1 MKLRLLSIASI
12 LIAFLLLMLSL
23 PAHAAPVTQGVQFET
38 NTPESNG
45 NIYYIVQPNDT
56 CIRIELLYSIND
68 EQLRQQNTNINQ
80 GCSNLTPGEKLFIG
94 VGVSSHPTPT
104 LGPSPT
110 PLPPTVTPTPITGTT
125 QICVSLFNDLNG
137 NGIHETTE
145 PLIPGGAISVT
156 EKSGKYSKTLPTL
169 AGTDPIC
176 FTALPEGD
184 YNISAAIPDNYNP
197 TMALNTT
204 LQVKA
209 GDSAYIDFGAQS
221 KDTTIAQP
229 ENSTTASPILGIF
242 GGLLLLGG
250 LGLGWFALRQRRP
263 ASKLKDSGLLKK

>member
-1 MKLRLLSIASI
+1 MMKLRLLIIAGI
-12 LIAFLLLMLSL
+12 FIALLVFVLSL
-23 PAHAAPVTQGVQFET
+23 SAQAAPVSQGIQYAT
-38 NTPESNG
+38 NTPNPNG

-56 CIRIELLYSIND
+56 CLRIEYLYSISD
-68 EQLRQQNTNINQ
+68 TQLRQLNT
-80 GCSNLTPGEKLFIG
+80 KLDANCTLSVGQQILLG
-94 VGVSSHPTPT
+94 VGASSNPTPT

-110 PLPPTVTPTPITGTT
+110 ALPPTVTPTPITGTT

-137 NGIHETTE
+137 DALHETTE
-145 PLIPGGAISVT
+145 PMIPGGAISVT
-156 EKSGKYSKTLPTL
+156 EQSGKYSKTLPTL

-176 FTALPEGD
+176 FTDLPEGN

-204 LQVKA
+204 LQVNA

-229 ENSTTASPILGIF
+229 ENNTSTSPILGIL
-242 GGLLLLGG
+242 GGLLLLAG
-250 LGLGWFALRQRRP
+250 LGLGWYAIRQRRP
-263 ASKLKDSGLLKK
+263 ASKLKESGLLKK